1 MSHSFTY
8 SVLGVGIL
16 VVVFLFS
23 YSYYRKLVSKQALSS
38 LKGEPYSSILSLSS
52 FLSIS
57 LILFGGLSILIIYMD
72 YTLSAKAFT
81 QNCAFESTSNDPYA
95 TCVNQLGSKIFVNE
109 SKAIAQYNLDH
120 PNGGNLTIRN
130 FGLREYQGD
139 EFLTTLRNSFLF
151 NNNIVDTKY
160 RTFMIH
166 DVLELEIIKEDAKMI
181 RVKYMNHGDE
191 DTIIN
196 PYNPIS
202 IWVTGKMVEIQG
214 IEDVILKS
222 GEERVVEYPF
232 NGEYGNYTI
241 RIHIDEFTYERSLL
255 R

>member
-38 LKGEPYSSILSLSS
+38 LKGEPYYSILSLSS

-120 PNGGNLTIRN
+120 PNGGN
-130 FGLREYQGD
+130 

-232 NGEYGNYTI
+232 NGEYGNFTI
-241 RIHIDEFTYERSLL
+241 RIHIDEFTYERSPL